1 MTRKQRFLLRTQ
13 ILYHALKD
21 KHDVEGVKIKVPCHH
36 DCVIEC
42 VLSYL
47 GMNLLVFLQDIPV
60 TERGW
65 AR

>member
-1 MTRKQRFLLRTQ
+1 MFFLSQNKVMSFLETTSMCYSPQ
-13 ILYHALKD
+13 D
-21 KHDVEGVKIKVPCHH
+21 KYVT
-36 DCVIEC
+36 DCGIVC

-65 AR
+65 AK